1 MSQSFTSL
9 NCVLIFNTFKHS
21 NKRAEQ
27 VLPGSKGGGGERE
40 GGRGQGVEMA
50 PTAYAHM
57 SKGKKEKTFK
67 QNRIERISTDYPA
80 VSHQE

>member
-1 MSQSFTSL
+1 
-9 NCVLIFNTFKHS
+9 
-21 NKRAEQ
+21 
-27 VLPGSKGGGGERE
+27 
-40 GGRGQGVEMA
+40 MA